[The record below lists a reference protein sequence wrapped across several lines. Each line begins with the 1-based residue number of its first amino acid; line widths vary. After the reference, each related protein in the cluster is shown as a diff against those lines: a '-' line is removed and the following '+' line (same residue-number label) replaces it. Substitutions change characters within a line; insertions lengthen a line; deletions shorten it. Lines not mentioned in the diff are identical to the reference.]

1 MKYYGLT
8 ILSLLL
14 VLTANAQDI
23 KQYTLHNNSGMKA
36 VVTNYGA
43 RLVSLE
49 AYNWNGRLEPIV
61 KGYSNID
68 AYKSNLSLGA
78 TLVNV
83 GGELRNSLADKTWE
97 VVSANNQSVSF
108 RYVTEKESKE
118 FEGKMNFMVVYTL
131 TDQNALDIDYRMSS
145 TCPTTYKLTN
155 GIVFNLSGDEYKSIL
170 KQHLWIDSYR
180 VNTFDNKSE
189 HSCKVQSAK
198 NTPLCFL
205 QPHEIGA
212 RIKQLPS
219 GYNHFYQLRHPTIV
233 QKPAAILFDAQ
244 SGRALTVYTYEPTL
258 KVNTYGKE
266 STGVSFQP
274 IHSGLDDKNN
284 MVKDIL
290 VPGQVFHAATVF
302 LLTTDPPLIMKKQK

>member
-1 MKYYGLT
+1 MNLKTKRMKYYGLT

-97 VVSANNQSVSF
+97 LVSADNQSVSF
-108 RYVTEKESKE
+108 RYVTEEESKE

-131 TDQNALDIDYRMSS
+131 TDQNALDIDYR
-145 TCPTTYKLTN
+145 
-155 GIVFNLSGDEYKSIL
+155 I
-170 KQHLWIDSYR
+170 
-180 VNTFDNKSE
+180 
-189 HSCKVQSAK
+189 
-198 NTPLCFL
+198 
-205 QPHEIGA
+205 
-212 RIKQLPS
+212 
-219 GYNHFYQLRHPTIV
+219 
-233 QKPAAILFDAQ
+233 
-244 SGRALTVYTYEPTL
+244 
-258 KVNTYGKE
+258 
-266 STGVSFQP
+266 
-274 IHSGLDDKNN
+274 
-284 MVKDIL
+284 
-290 VPGQVFHAATVF
+290 
-302 LLTTDPPLIMKKQK
+302 